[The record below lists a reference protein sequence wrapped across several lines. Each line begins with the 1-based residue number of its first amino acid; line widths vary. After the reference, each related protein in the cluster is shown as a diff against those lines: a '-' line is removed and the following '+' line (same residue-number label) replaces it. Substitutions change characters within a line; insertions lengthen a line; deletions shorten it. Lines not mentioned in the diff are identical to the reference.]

1 MSSSSK
7 SGRNI
12 GVLARPLSIEGVGAD
27 SVLPPEASI
36 VGAKLFI
43 PEWEAPSQTTGK
55 SDLLEVWVVPPGSP
69 IEIRFYSNFFPVP
82 VVFPDFVLLPPQYL
96 QIEGDIRLRYR
107 VTTGD
112 DGNEDT
118 SSPQVFIVKRP
129 TPVNLAEPDFPSAT
143 LWGYLNCSSQPK
155 LWESIFVH
163 VPAQPGRFAKDDE
176 CVLNWEGFT
185 MLNGVGPI
193 PGTALRLPK
202 LLTQEEATSTQGFDF
217 VLGSDKYEQYIK
229 PMERNASALAS
240 YMLYRN
246 GNALGKSPPGLVK
259 IDRIIPGEA
268 RPCGPGSVA
277 GLGSDTEG
285 ASAFHEVG
293 NSMNQSSM
301 ESTNMNTQV
310 KSGGGVFAES
320 PVIVGQLA
328 DGRLTYQQLKTDR
341 RLKVELAD
349 IDDKVRGG
357 ARITLH
363 LFPRGEV
370 ADPDPYVTTYIVAE
384 KIRADEAGD
393 VWTFPIEF
401 DVPVDSLVDVFDI
414 AGDYAAYEM
423 AFVLEDDDGNRDT
436 SSPFTDVL
444 VDLTAPYQG
453 QPGQGNGTGPR
464 PAQLTLGATHPENI
478 DDAWLSDPANAN
490 GLDFTIPNAYTKFEP
505 LNDTVNFYISTEA
518 DFSLMQA
525 ETPAFSGPL
534 PATGIIN
541 IPRTFLAGLAEGA
554 YYYAYNLID
563 LPGNISNNSDIIFVF
578 NRVKA
583 PAPILSVPRIPVTNG
598 NVPIS
603 FSTVAPPTRAIMEI
617 DHPLNALAGDRIIPY
632 IQSAYDL
639 TPVPEQA
646 IPDPPTPGTLRFNL
660 DYATLA
666 PLFGDENKDSE
677 TQIEYWYELSRSTI
691 PLNPVSAPMQYATID
706 FSYAG
711 PENPNVPDPE
721 NPNIDPVVVQ
731 GAGTTPP
738 PPNTLGPD
746 QAGLGA
752 AMNWPV
758 WTDTNR
764 PVTGREI
771 VKFYY
776 QGKQVGGPVPVRVG
790 ATTVT
795 TPLPWGTILAE
806 GNGTVAGGNARE
818 AYITIEYPGS
828 DNVMKQ
834 TPTTKVDVT
843 AIVINLPAPQ
853 VVVSAYRG
861 ANGSVVPERIETL
874 INCPSL
880 NHPAV
885 PDGPMPPYMPRNLRI
900 RIRRDPNIPSGATVA
915 LVFEGRET
923 DAVGAPAI
931 PNTRIT
937 DSAVMP
943 PTGDL
948 DFRLDDYAKIREIQ
962 LPSPGAGVRPPFR
975 YAHIAYTVNGIE
987 SAATLRVSLL
997 NSSLVYCEVERPE
1010 TP

>member
-69 IEIRFYSNFFPVP
+69 IEIRFYSNLFPVP

-185 MLNGVGPI
+185 TLNGVGPI

-349 IDDKVRGG
+349 IDDKVKGG

-363 LFPRGEV
+363 LFPQGAV
-370 ADPDPYVTTYIVAE
+370 TDPDPYDPSYIVAE
-384 KIRADEAGD
+384 KRRADEAGD
-393 VWTFPIEF
+393 VWRFPIEF

-423 AFVLEDDDGNRDT
+423 AFVLEDDDGNIDT
-436 SSPFTDVL
+436 SGPFTDVL
-444 VDLTAPYQG
+444 VDLTAPYQR
-453 QPGQGNGTGPR
+453 QPGPGNGQGAR
-464 PAQLTLGATHPENI
+464 PPAITPVSATI
-478 DDAWLSDPANAN
+478 DDAWLNDPANAN
-490 GLDFTIPNAYTKFEP
+490 GLNIVIPNAYTKFEA
-505 LNDTVNFYISTEA
+505 LDDKVTFYISKATT
-518 DFSLMQA
+518 FNLMQA

-534 PATGIIN
+534 PTTGIIN
-541 IPRTFLAGLAEGA
+541 IPRTFLEGLEDGT
-554 YYYAYNLID
+554 YYYSYNLTD
-563 LPGNISNNSDIIFVF
+563 LPGNISNHAPVTFLF
-578 NRVKA
+578 YRVKA
-583 PAPILSVPRIPVTNG
+583 PAPILDVPRIPVTDG
-598 NVPIS
+598 GVPIT
-603 FSTVAPPTRAIMEI
+603 FSTVAPPGTRAIMEI
-617 DHPLNALAGDRIIPY
+617 DPPRHALGGDRIIPY
-632 IQSAYDL
+632 INSTESGPTAL
-639 TPVPEQA
+639 PEQV
-646 IPDPPTPGTLRFNL
+646 IPTPPTTATLTFDL

-666 PLFGDENKDSE
+666 PFFGDENKTDE
-677 TQIEYWYELSRSTI
+677 TEIEYWYELERATLT
-691 PLNPVSAPMQYATID
+691 PNPVSTPMQFAVLD

-711 PENPNVPDPE
+711 PENPNLPDPE
-721 NPNIDPVVVQ
+721 NINIAPVVVQ

-738 PPNTLGPD
+738 APNTLGPD

-758 WTDTNR
+758 WVDTNR

-997 NSSLVYCEVERPE
+997 NSSLKYCEVERPE

>member
-185 MLNGVGPI
+185 TLNGVGPI

-341 RLKVELAD
+341 QLKVELAD
-349 IDDKVRGG
+349 IDDKVKGG

-363 LFPRGEV
+363 LFPQGAV
-370 ADPDPYVTTYIVAE
+370 TDPDPYDPSYIVAE
-384 KIRADEAGD
+384 RIRADEAGD

-423 AFVLEDDDGNRDT
+423 AFVLEDDDGNIDT
-436 SSPFTDVL
+436 SGPFTDVL
-444 VDLTAPYQG
+444 VDLTAPYQR
-453 QPGQGNGTGPR
+453 QPGPGNGQGAR
-464 PAQLTLGATHPENI
+464 PLAITPVSATI
-478 DDAWLSDPANAN
+478 DDAWLNDPANAN
-490 GLDFTIPNAYTKFEP
+490 GLNIVIPNAYTKFEA
-505 LNDTVNFYISTEA
+505 LDDKVTFYISKATT
-518 DFSLMQA
+518 FNLMQA

-541 IPRTFLAGLAEGA
+541 IPRTFLEGLEDGT
-554 YYYAYNLID
+554 YYYSYNLTD
-563 LPGNISNNSDIIFVF
+563 LPGNISNHAPVTFLF

-583 PAPILSVPRIPVTNG
+583 PAPILDVPRIPVTDG
-598 NVPIS
+598 GVPIT
-603 FSTVAPPTRAIMEI
+603 FSTVAPPGTRAIMEI
-617 DHPLNALAGDRIIPY
+617 DPPRHALGGDRIIPY
-632 IQSAYDL
+632 IYSTESGPTAL
-639 TPVPEQA
+639 PEQV
-646 IPDPPTPGTLRFNL
+646 IPTPPTTATLTFDL

-666 PLFGDENKDSE
+666 PFFGDENKTDE
-677 TQIEYWYELSRSTI
+677 TEIEYWYELERATLT
-691 PLNPVSAPMQYATID
+691 PNPVSTPMQFAVLD

-711 PENPNVPDPE
+711 PENPNLPDPE
-721 NPNIDPVVVQ
+721 NINIAPVVVQ

-738 PPNTLGPD
+738 APNTLGPD

-758 WTDTNR
+758 WVDTNR

-776 QGKQVGGPVPVRVG
+776 QDKQVGGPVPVLVG

-795 TPLPWGTILAE
+795 TTLPWETIRTE

-853 VVVSAYRG
+853 IVKSAYRG

-948 DFRLDDYAKIREIQ
+948 EFRLDDYAKIREIQ
-962 LPSPGAGVRPPFR
+962 LPSPGAGGRPPFR